1 MLVLTRK
8 LNERIVLTIG
18 SCEIEIAVVRLG
30 NQAVRIGVEAPEDVK
45 VMRGELVGSKVD
57 EVA

>member
-8 LNERIVLTIG
+8 LGESIILTIG
-18 SCEIEIAVVRLG
+18 SCEIEIELVRINSQSVRLG
-30 NQAVRIGVEAPEDVK
+30 VTAPEDVR
-45 VMRGELVGSKVD
+45 VMRAELGCNLD